1 METPMDGTVGFAVLG
16 PMEIRRG
23 ETGEAVTGRLR
34 RTLLGVLL
42 ARPGGG
48 VPADTLSDALWG
60 ERPDER
66 AAARLQ
72 LHIHRLRAFL
82 GDPDRLA
89 FGVDGYRLRV
99 APGELDADR
108 FETLIAEALRVRAR
122 EPGRA
127 AVLLREALELW
138 RGVPFAGLEVPL
150 LDDWAHRLGERR
162 LTAYEAL
169 YEAELACGNET
180 AAVDG
185 LSALVREHPLRE
197 RLHALLMTA
206 LYRAGRPA
214 DALAVYRTAR
224 ERLVAELGLEP
235 GPELRALERSVLAGE
250 PIGRAARPGPSG
262 APAPPVPR
270 TPAQLPADVTRFT
283 GREAELAELDALL
296 ARPGNS
302 GPVLVT
308 AVAGTAG
315 VGKTALAVRWAH
327 RVRDR
332 FPDGQLYVDLHGY
345 GPDRPVAPEDALA
358 GFLRA
363 LGVDGGSIPPEPAE
377 RAARYRTLLDG
388 RRVLV
393 VLDNAHSAEQV
404 RPLLPG
410 SPTAC
415 AVITS
420 RDALA
425 GLVAREGAHRLTL
438 DRLPPAD
445 ARSLLR
451 QLLGAR
457 ATAAPAAVDALIERC
472 ARLPLALRITAELA
486 RSQPSRPLADL
497 AAELADRHEALELLD
512 LDGDPY
518 TAVRAVFSWSY
529 QRLDPGVA
537 RVFRLF
543 GVLPGHDTDA
553 HTLAAMAGT
562 GPRSARHA
570 LETLLRAHL
579 VDRIAPGRY
588 QPHDLLRAYAAELAA
603 DPGHTAERATA
614 LTRLSRYYRAASA
627 AALDAV
633 APYEK
638 ARRPAAPAWDGEL
651 PALASPEAARRWLD
665 TERAGLLEA
674 TRHGPPE
681 LTRFLSDTLWR
692 YLETGGYHDDS
703 VTLHER
709 ALVLARE
716 SGDRLAEANALR
728 QLSTA
733 LNRSG
738 GDLHRA
744 IALLRQ
750 ALVRYEELGEP
761 ELRDA
766 SLVNL
771 GNAYASLG
779 DHFEALRQYRLA
791 QEGGAGGW
799 VLHRAALC
807 NSGISLQLLGRY
819 EEAAQAMRTA
829 LALCQ
834 EHGDRTNEGNILSGL
849 AEVSLQL
856 GEEDRAYEEARRAL
870 GLARETGYRLVES
883 HALRVLGQLH
893 ERRAEPER
901 ALHHHIRAEAIARE
915 VGDPGL
921 IASAL
926 NSLAGARAVAG
937 HPRQA
942 LREYAESIAV
952 AVGSDHR
959 DLLARAHAG
968 IAEVHAGLGDRVSA
982 RAHWR
987 QALTHCEALGLPE
1000 TDRVR
1005 ERLAQCG
1012 PEPATA

>member
-99 APGELDADR
+99 ASGELDADR

-224 ERLVAELGLEP
+224 ERLVTELGLEP

-363 LGVDGGSIPPEPAE
+363 LGVDGGSIPRSRPSGRHGTGRCWTAGGCWSSSTTRTAPNRYGRCCPA
-377 RAARYRTLLDG
+377 
-388 RRVLV
+388 
-393 VLDNAHSAEQV
+393 
-404 RPLLPG
+404 PP
-410 SPTAC
+410 
-415 AVITS
+415 
-420 RDALA
+420 
-425 GLVAREGAHRLTL
+425 
-438 DRLPPAD
+438 PPA
-445 ARSLLR
+445 R
-451 QLLGAR
+451 
-457 ATAAPAAVDALIERC
+457 
-472 ARLPLALRITAELA
+472 
-486 RSQPSRPLADL
+486 
-497 AAELADRHEALELLD
+497 
-512 LDGDPY
+512 
-518 TAVRAVFSWSY
+518 
-529 QRLDPGVA
+529 
-537 RVFRLF
+537 
-543 GVLPGHDTDA
+543 
-553 HTLAAMAGT
+553 
-562 GPRSARHA
+562 
-570 LETLLRAHL
+570 
-579 VDRIAPGRY
+579 
-588 QPHDLLRAYAAELAA
+588 
-603 DPGHTAERATA
+603 
-614 LTRLSRYYRAASA
+614 
-627 AALDAV
+627 
-633 APYEK
+633 
-638 ARRPAAPAWDGEL
+638 
-651 PALASPEAARRWLD
+651 
-665 TERAGLLEA
+665 
-674 TRHGPPE
+674 
-681 LTRFLSDTLWR
+681 
-692 YLETGGYHDDS
+692 
-703 VTLHER
+703 
-709 ALVLARE
+709 
-716 SGDRLAEANALR
+716 
-728 QLSTA
+728 
-733 LNRSG
+733 
-738 GDLHRA
+738 
-744 IALLRQ
+744 
-750 ALVRYEELGEP
+750 
-761 ELRDA
+761 
-766 SLVNL
+766 
-771 GNAYASLG
+771 
-779 DHFEALRQYRLA
+779 
-791 QEGGAGGW
+791 
-799 VLHRAALC
+799 
-807 NSGISLQLLGRY
+807 
-819 EEAAQAMRTA
+819 
-829 LALCQ
+829 
-834 EHGDRTNEGNILSGL
+834 
-849 AEVSLQL
+849 
-856 GEEDRAYEEARRAL
+856 
-870 GLARETGYRLVES
+870 
-883 HALRVLGQLH
+883 
-893 ERRAEPER
+893 
-901 ALHHHIRAEAIARE
+901 
-915 VGDPGL
+915 
-921 IASAL
+921 
-926 NSLAGARAVAG
+926 
-937 HPRQA
+937 
-942 LREYAESIAV
+942 
-952 AVGSDHR
+952 
-959 DLLARAHAG
+959 
-968 IAEVHAGLGDRVSA
+968 
-982 RAHWR
+982 
-987 QALTHCEALGLPE
+987 
-1000 TDRVR
+1000 
-1005 ERLAQCG
+1005 
-1012 PEPATA
+1012 